1 MDTGK
6 VLQRRFV
13 VVPVW
18 GLVASVLVAG
28 VWMVRGSADNAGSVV
43 LVVYMSCL
51 LTLVAVILH
60 SDKPWYVFLVF
71 LMQAVASVVAYAMVY
86 AGVGLIDD
94 TSTIDD
100 ASSAFYFSL
109 VTWTTLGYGD
119 LRPPLPIRLIA
130 SSQAMLGYIYLG
142 IFVGLLMSRID
153 RASPRGPK
161 GD

>member
-1 MDTGK
+1 MDTRR

-18 GLVASVLVAG
+18 GLVATVLVAA
-28 VWMVRGSADNAGSVV
+28 VWMARGSAGSAGSVV
-43 LVVYMSCL
+43 LAVYASCL
-51 LTLVAVILH
+51 LTLIAVILH

-71 LMQAVASVVAYAMVY
+71 LMQAAASVVAYSMVY
-86 AGVGLIDD
+86 AGVGLVEGA
-94 TSTIDD
+94 SSVND
-100 ASSAFYFSL
+100 AASAFYFSL

-119 LRPPLPIRLIA
+119 LQPPRPIRLVA

-153 RASPRGPK
+153 RASPAIPK
-161 GD
+161 GG